1 MFRIRYLLFF
11 LHAED
16 SLVLKRPLSFA
27 GDSRS
32 NQIMG
37 LTALHILFLRYH
49 NFLATALSAIN
60 PHWNDE
66 QLYQEARRIVIAIEQ
81 HITYNE
87 FLPLLLGRPTMDTY
101 GLTTQ
106 TGGYSPSYDE
116 TVNPSITNEFSAAA
130 FRMGHSLIQG
140 AMQYAFRFPNDLF

>member
-1 MFRIRYLLFF
+1 MRFVFFFFLTILFF
-11 LHAED
+11 F
-16 SLVLKRPLSFA
+16 V

-37 LTALHILFLRYH
+37 LTALHIIFLRHH
-49 NFLATALSAIN
+49 NFLATALSTIN
-60 PHWNDE
+60 PQWNDE
-66 QLYQEARRIVIAIEQ
+66 QLYQEARQIVIATLQ

-101 GLTTQ
+101 GLTAQ
-106 TGGYSPSYDE
+106 TNGYSPSYDE
-116 TVNPSITNEFSAAA
+116 TINPSITNEFSAAA

-140 AMQYAFRFPNDLF
+140 AMQYVLTS